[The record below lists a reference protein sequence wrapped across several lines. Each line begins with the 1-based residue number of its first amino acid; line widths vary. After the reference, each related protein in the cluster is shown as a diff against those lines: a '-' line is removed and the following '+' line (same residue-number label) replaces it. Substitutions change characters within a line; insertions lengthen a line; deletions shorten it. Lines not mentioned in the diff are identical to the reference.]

1 MRSLVLTL
9 ASLVLLTE
17 IAVAAPGDPR
27 LLKGTLEWPATL
39 ATESIAVIRGDD
51 GTLYYVEAST
61 AERLGAPITGRV
73 SVVGI
78 EGMKPQELSAV
89 IIGSGDSALTSLE
102 TPSVPGDVA
111 ASPRTDSSDDL
122 WRVQGKVRAVTIA
135 DIIVETPYGQSVRV
149 DASKLSPWTRQTLR
163 PGDEVKLYGV
173 PQADQR
179 LVANGFIQLMPS
191 VPSASPAS
199 R

>member
-9 ASLVLLTE
+9 ASLLLLTE
-17 IAVAAPGDPR
+17 IAAAAPGDPR

-39 ATESIAVIRGDD
+39 AMESIAVIRGDD
-51 GTLYYVEAST
+51 GVLYYVDAST

-78 EGMKPQELSAV
+78 EGMKAQELSAV
-89 IIGSGDSALTSLE
+89 IIGGGDSALTSLE
-102 TPSVPGDVA
+102 TPSIPGDVA

-135 DIIVETPYGQSVRV
+135 DIIVETPQGQSVRV

-173 PQADQR
+173 PQADRR

>member
-1 MRSLVLTL
+1 MRSLFLTL
-9 ASLVLLTE
+9 ASLLLLTE
-17 IAVAAPGDPR
+17 VAAAAPGDPR

-39 ATESIAVIRGDD
+39 STEPIAVVRGDD
-51 GTLYYVEAST
+51 GALYYVEASS

-73 SVVGI
+73 SVVAI

-89 IIGSGDSALTSLE
+89 VIGSGDSALAPIQA
-102 TPSVPGDVA
+102 PSAPGDIA

-122 WRVQGKVRAVTIA
+122 GRVQGKVRGVTIA
-135 DIIVETPYGQSVRV
+135 DIIVEKPDGQSIRV
-149 DASKLSPWTRQTLR
+149 DASKLSPWTRQTVR

-173 PQADQR
+173 PQADRR

>member
-17 IAVAAPGDPR
+17 IAAAAPGDPR

-39 ATESIAVIRGDD
+39 AMESIAVIRGDD
-51 GTLYYVEAST
+51 GVLYYVDAST

-78 EGMKPQELSAV
+78 EGMKAQELSAV
-89 IIGSGDSALTSLE
+89 IIGGGDSALTSLE
-102 TPSVPGDVA
+102 TPSIPGDVA

-135 DIIVETPYGQSVRV
+135 DIIVETPQGQSVRV

-173 PQADQR
+173 PQADRR

>member
-1 MRSLVLTL
+1 MRSLFLTL

-17 IAVAAPGDPR
+17 VAAAAPGDPR
-27 LLKGTLEWPATL
+27 LVRGTLEWPATL
-39 ATESIAVIRGDD
+39 ATEPIAVIRGED
-51 GTLYYVEAST
+51 GTLYYVDAST

-89 IIGSGDSALTSLE
+89 IIGGGDSALTSLE
-102 TPSVPGDVA
+102 TPTIPGDVA

-135 DIIVETPYGQSVRV
+135 DIIVETPQGQSVRV

-173 PQADQR
+173 PQADRR
-179 LVANGFIQLMPS
+179 LVANGFIQMMPS

>member
-17 IAVAAPGDPR
+17 IAAAAPGDPR

-39 ATESIAVIRGDD
+39 AMESIAVIRGDD
-51 GTLYYVEAST
+51 GVLYYVDAST

-78 EGMKPQELSAV
+78 EGMKAQELSAV
-89 IIGSGDSALTSLE
+89 IIGGGDSALTSLE
-102 TPSVPGDVA
+102 TPSIPGDVA
-111 ASPRTDSSDDL
+111 ASPRTESSDDL

-135 DIIVETPYGQSVRV
+135 DIIVETPQGQSVRV
-149 DASKLSPWTRQTLR
+149 DASKLSPWTRQTVR

-173 PQADQR
+173 PQADRR

>member
-9 ASLVLLTE
+9 ASLVVLTE
-17 IAVAAPGDPR
+17 IAAAAPGDPR

-39 ATESIAVIRGDD
+39 ATEPIAVIRGDD

-61 AERLGAPITGRV
+61 AERVGAPITGRV

-78 EGMKPQELSAV
+78 EGMKPQEVSAV
-89 IIGSGDSALTSLE
+89 IIGSGDSALSSLE
-102 TPSVPGDVA
+102 TPSISGDAA

-122 WRVQGKVRAVTIA
+122 WRVQGRVRAVTIA
-135 DIIVETPYGQSVRV
+135 DIIVETPQGQSVRV

>member
-1 MRSLVLTL
+1 MRPLFLSLSL
-9 ASLVLLTE
+9 LVLLTE
-17 IAVAAPGDPR
+17 IAAAAPGDPR

-39 ATESIAVIRGDD
+39 ATESMAVVRSDD
-51 GTLYYVEAST
+51 GTVYYVDAST
-61 AERLGAPITGRV
+61 AERLGTPISGRV

-102 TPSVPGDVA
+102 TPSIPGDVA

-122 WRVQGKVRAVTIA
+122 WRVAGKVRAVTIA
-135 DIIVETPYGQSVRV
+135 DIIVETPQGQSVRV

-173 PQADQR
+173 PQADRR

-191 VPSASPAS
+191 VPSASPPS

>member
-1 MRSLVLTL
+1 MRSLYLTL
-9 ASLVLLTE
+9 ASLLLLTE
-17 IAVAAPGDPR
+17 VAAAAPGDPR

-39 ATESIAVIRGDD
+39 STEAIAVVRGED
-51 GTLYYVEAST
+51 GILYYVEASG

-73 SVVGI
+73 SVVAI

-89 IIGSGDSALTSLE
+89 IIGSGDSAITSVQ
-102 TPSVPGDVA
+102 TPSAPGDIA
-111 ASPRTDSSDDL
+111 ASPKTDSSDDL
-122 WRVQGKVRAVTIA
+122 WRVHGRVRGVTIA
-135 DIIVETPYGQSVRV
+135 DIIVETSDGQAVRV

-173 PQADQR
+173 PQADRR
-179 LVANGFIQLMPS
+179 LVANGFIQLMPP
-191 VPSASPAS
+191 VPAS

>member
-9 ASLVLLTE
+9 ASLVVLTE
-17 IAVAAPGDPR
+17 IAAAAPGDPR

-51 GTLYYVEAST
+51 GTLYYVEASS
-61 AERLGAPITGRV
+61 AERVGAPITGRV

-78 EGMKPQELSAV
+78 EGMKPQEVSAV
-89 IIGSGDSALTSLE
+89 IIGSGDSALSSLE
-102 TPSVPGDVA
+102 TPSIPGDAA

-122 WRVQGKVRAVTIA
+122 WRVQGRVRAVTIA
-135 DIIVETPYGQSVRV
+135 DIIVETPQGQSVRV

>member
-1 MRSLVLTL
+1 MRSFVLAL

-17 IAVAAPGDPR
+17 IAAAAPGDPR
-27 LLKGTLEWPATL
+27 LVKGTLEWPATL
-39 ATESIAVIRGDD
+39 ATEPIAVIRGDD
-51 GTLYYVEAST
+51 GTLYYVDAGT
-61 AERLGAPITGRV
+61 AERLGTPITGRV

-89 IIGSGDSALTSLE
+89 IIGGGDSALTTLE
-102 TPSVPGDVA
+102 TPTIPGDVA

-135 DIIVETPYGQSVRV
+135 DIIVETPQGQSVRV

-173 PQADQR
+173 PQADRR

>member
-1 MRSLVLTL
+1 MRSLFVTL

-17 IAVAAPGDPR
+17 IAAAAPGDPR
-27 LLKGTLEWPATL
+27 LVKGTLEWPATL
-39 ATESIAVIRGDD
+39 STESIAVVRGDD
-51 GTLYYVEAST
+51 GALYYVEASS

-73 SVVGI
+73 SVVAI

-89 IIGSGDSALTSLE
+89 IIGSGDSAITSVQ
-102 TPSVPGDVA
+102 TPSAPGDIA
-111 ASPRTDSSDDL
+111 ASPRTDSGDDL
-122 WRVQGKVRAVTIA
+122 WRVHGKVRAVTIA
-135 DIIVETPYGQSVRV
+135 DIIVETPDGQAVRV

-163 PGDEVKLYGV
+163 PGDDVKLYGV
-173 PQADQR
+173 PQADRR

>member
-1 MRSLVLTL
+1 MRSLFLTL
-9 ASLVLLTE
+9 VSIVALTE
-17 IAVAAPGDPR
+17 IAAAAPGDPR

-39 ATESIAVIRGDD
+39 ASEPIAVVRGDD
-51 GTLYYVEAST
+51 GALYYVEASS
-61 AERLGAPITGRV
+61 AERLAAPITGRV

-89 IIGSGDSALTSLE
+89 IIGSGDSAITSIE
-102 TPSVPGDVA
+102 TPSVRGDVA
-111 ASPRTDSSDDL
+111 ASPTTDSSDDL
-122 WRVQGKVRAVTIA
+122 WRVAGKVRAVTIS
-135 DIIVETPYGQSVRV
+135 DIIVETNQGQAVRV

-173 PQADQR
+173 PQADRR
-179 LVANGFIQLMPS
+179 LVANGFIQMMPS
-191 VPSASPAS
+191 VPSASPPS

>member
-1 MRSLVLTL
+1 MRLLFTTLAALVLMTDL
-9 ASLVLLTE
+9 A
-17 IAVAAPGDPR
+17 AAEPGDPR

-39 ATESIAVIRGDD
+39 ATENIAIVRGDD
-51 GTLYYVEAST
+51 GAFYYVEAST

-89 IIGSGDSALTSLE
+89 IIGGGDSALTALE
-102 TPSVPGDVA
+102 TPLIPGEVS
-111 ASPRTDSSDDL
+111 ASPRTDSTDDL
-122 WRVQGKVRAVTIA
+122 WRVQGKVRAVTVA
-135 DIIVETPYGQSVRV
+135 DIVVETPQGQAVRV
-149 DASKLSPWTRQTLR
+149 DASNLSPWTRQSLK
-163 PGDEVKLYGV
+163 PGDEVKLFGV
-173 PQADQR
+173 PQADRR

-191 VPSASPAS
+191 VPSASPSS

>member
-89 IIGSGDSALTSLE
+89 IIGSGDSALTSLD

-135 DIIVETPYGQSVRV
+135 DIIVETPQGQAVRV

>member
-1 MRSLVLTL
+1 MRSLFLTL

-17 IAVAAPGDPR
+17 IAAAAPGDPR

-39 ATESIAVIRGDD
+39 ATESIAVVRGDD
-51 GTLYYVEAST
+51 GTLYYVDAST

-89 IIGSGDSALTSLE
+89 IIGGGDSALTSLE
-102 TPSVPGDVA
+102 TPTPPGEVA
-111 ASPRTDSSDDL
+111 ASPHTDSSDDL
-122 WRVQGKVRAVTIA
+122 WRVHGKVKAVSIA
-135 DIIVETPYGQSVRV
+135 DIVVETAQGQAVSV
-149 DASKLSPWTRQTLR
+149 DAGKLSPWTRQTLR

-173 PQADQR
+173 PQADRR
-179 LVANGFIQLMPS
+179 LVANGFIQLMPA

>member
-1 MRSLVLTL
+1 MRPVFLTL
-9 ASLVLLTE
+9 ASLLLLTE
-17 IAVAAPGDPR
+17 IAAAAPGDPR

-39 ATESIAVIRGDD
+39 STEPIAVV
-51 GTLYYVEAST
+51 LYYVEAST

-73 SVVGI
+73 SVVAI
-78 EGMKPQELSAV
+78 EGTKPQELSAV
-89 IIGSGDSALTSLE
+89 IIGSGDSAVKSVE

-122 WRVQGKVRAVTIA
+122 WRVQGKVRTVTVS
-135 DIIVETPYGQSVRV
+135 DIIVETSYGEAVRV
-149 DASKLSPWTRQTLR
+149 DASKLSSWTRQTLR

-173 PQADQR
+173 PQADRQ

>member
-1 MRSLVLTL
+1 MRSLFVTL
-9 ASLVLLTE
+9 ASLLLLTE
-17 IAVAAPGDPR
+17 VAAAAPGDPR

-39 ATESIAVIRGDD
+39 STESIAVVRGED
-51 GTLYYVEAST
+51 GVLYYVEASS
-61 AERLGAPITGRV
+61 AERLGPPITGRV

-89 IIGSGDSALTSLE
+89 VIGSGDSALAPLQA
-102 TPSVPGDVA
+102 PSAPADIA

-122 WRVQGKVRAVTIA
+122 WRVQGKIRAVTIA
-135 DIIVETPYGQSVRV
+135 DIIVETPDGQSVRV
-149 DASKLSPWTRQTLR
+149 DASKLSPWTRQTVR

-173 PQADQR
+173 PQADRR

>member
-1 MRSLVLTL
+1 MRSLFLTL
-9 ASLVLLTE
+9 ASLLMLTE
-17 IAVAAPGDPR
+17 IAAAAPGEPR

-39 ATESIAVIRGDD
+39 STESIAVIRGDD
-51 GTLYYVEAST
+51 GVLYYVEASG

-73 SVVGI
+73 SVVAI

-89 IIGSGDSALTSLE
+89 IIGSGDSAITSVQ
-102 TPSVPGDVA
+102 TPSAPGDIA

-122 WRVQGKVRAVTIA
+122 WRVHGKVRAVTIA
-135 DIIVETPYGQSVRV
+135 DIIVETADGQAVRV
-149 DASKLSPWTRQTLR
+149 DATKLSPWTRQTVR

-173 PQADQR
+173 PQADRR
-179 LVANGFIQLMPS
+179 LVANGFIQLMP
-191 VPSASPAS
+191 PAS

>member
-1 MRSLVLTL
+1 MRSLFVTL

-17 IAVAAPGDPR
+17 VAAAAPGDPR

-39 ATESIAVIRGDD
+39 ATESMAVVRGDD
-51 GTLYYVEAST
+51 GTVYYVDASS

-78 EGMKPQELSAV
+78 EGMKLQELSAV
-89 IIGSGDSALTSLE
+89 IIGSGDSALTSIE
-102 TPSVPGDVA
+102 TPSVPGDAA

-122 WRVQGKVRAVTIA
+122 WRVAGKVRAVTIA
-135 DIIVETPYGQSVRV
+135 DIIVETPQGQAVRV

-173 PQADQR
+173 PQADRR

-191 VPSASPAS
+191 VPSASPPS

>member
-9 ASLVLLTE
+9 VSLVALTE
-17 IAVAAPGDPR
+17 IAAAAPGDPR

-39 ATESIAVIRGDD
+39 ANEPIAVVRGDD
-51 GTLYYVEAST
+51 GALYYVEASS
-61 AERLGAPITGRV
+61 AERLAAPITGRV

-89 IIGSGDSALTSLE
+89 IIGSGDSAITSIE
-102 TPSVPGDVA
+102 TPSRPGDVA
-111 ASPRTDSSDDL
+111 ASPTTDTSDDL
-122 WRVQGKVRAVTIA
+122 WRVAGKVRAVTIS
-135 DIIVETPYGQSVRV
+135 DIIVETNQGQAVRV
-149 DASKLSPWTRQTLR
+149 DASKLSPWTRQTVR

-173 PQADQR
+173 PQADRR
-179 LVANGFIQLMPS
+179 LVANGFIQMMPS
-191 VPSASPAS
+191 VPSASPPS

>member
-9 ASLVLLTE
+9 ASLLLLTE
-17 IAVAAPGDPR
+17 IAAAAPGDPR

-39 ATESIAVIRGDD
+39 AMESIAVIRGDD
-51 GTLYYVEAST
+51 GVLYYVDATT

-78 EGMKPQELSAV
+78 EGMKAQELSAV
-89 IIGSGDSALTSLE
+89 IIGGGDSALTSLE
-102 TPSVPGDVA
+102 TPSIPGDVA

-135 DIIVETPYGQSVRV
+135 DIIVETPQGQSVRV

-173 PQADQR
+173 PQADRR